1 METVTLIA
9 LVLSGIESLVVVL
22 AIIFGGIWTLI
33 IFGPFQQVRRA
44 KAELTAIEQKIKEQ
58 AVIHITIDA
67 VQASLPNDPSFF
79 ISITVN
85 LYNEG
90 TRIAAL
96 VHLKSRPLS
105 VASFSFKD
113 DGELE
118 LRNTIRVP
126 VPTGSPPWLGTALLP
141 GDSGQ
146 IPFFVRLK
154 EPGLYM
160 LQFST
165 QANPVER
172 DLALE
177 AGELEDTI
185 PVAWEARKFFV
196 VHDNRESCS

>member
-9 LVLSGIESLVVVL
+9 LALEGTESFFVVL
-22 AIIFGGIWTLI
+22 AIIFGGIWTLKT
-33 IFGPFQQVRRA
+33 FGAFQQVRRA

-58 AVIHITIDA
+58 AVIRITIDA
-67 VQASLPNDPSFF
+67 VQTPLPNDPSFF
-79 ISITVN
+79 ISVTVN

-96 VHLKSRPLS
+96 VHPKSRPLS
-105 VASFSFKD
+105 VASCSFKD

-118 LRNTIRVP
+118 LRNTIQVP
-126 VPTGSPPWLGTALLP
+126 VPTASPPWLGTTLFP

-165 QANPVER
+165 QANPVEKN
-172 DLALE
+172 LALE
-177 AGELEDTI
+177 AGKLKDTT
-185 PVAWEARKFFV
+185 PVAWEARKFLV